1 MIQTEPYAVSFDEGP
16 VTILEPGDQ
25 PTIAQFCLGIY
36 YTPGDGGIVKELKTV
51 SVSFRV
57 SPRFKRAL
65 ELAAASVNRTQTNL
79 LETLVFE
86 YCDAHGIN
94 IEPPQGGARMGGRES
109 E

>member
-1 MIQTEPYAVSFDEGP
+1 M
-16 VTILEPGDQ
+16 
-25 PTIAQFCLGIY
+25 
-36 YTPGDGGIVKELKTV
+36 KELKTV

-65 ELAAASVNRTQTNL
+65 EVAAASVNRTQTNF

-86 YCDAHGIN
+86 YCDTHRIN
-94 IEPPQGGARMGGRES
+94 IEPPHGDTQMGGQES

>member
-1 MIQTEPYAVSFDEGP
+1 M
-16 VTILEPGDQ
+16 
-25 PTIAQFCLGIY
+25 
-36 YTPGDGGIVKELKTV
+36 KELKTV

-65 ELAAASVNRTQTNL
+65 ELAAASVNRTQINF
-79 LETLVFE
+79 LETLIFE

-94 IEPPQGGARMGGRES
+94 IEPPQGGAHMGGRES

>member
-1 MIQTEPYAVSFDEGP
+1 M
-16 VTILEPGDQ
+16 
-25 PTIAQFCLGIY
+25 
-36 YTPGDGGIVKELKTV
+36 KELKTV

-65 ELAAASVNRTQTNL
+65 QIGSASIKRTQTNF

-86 YCDAHGIN
+86 YCDTHGID
-94 IEPPQGGARMGGRES
+94 IEPPQGDTHMGGQES

>member
-1 MIQTEPYAVSFDEGP
+1 M
-16 VTILEPGDQ
+16 
-25 PTIAQFCLGIY
+25 
-36 YTPGDGGIVKELKTV
+36 KELKTV

-65 ELAAASVNRTQTNL
+65 EIAAASVNRTQTNF

-86 YCDAHGIN
+86 YCDTHGID
-94 IEPPQGGARMGGRES
+94 IEPPQEDTHMGEQES